1 MKTIH
6 IKTGLFGKDDVFKIL
21 GVAHAT
27 GYPVLLVGPPGTGKT
42 RALLDYSKALM
53 HDPALNAK
61 ENWMIAN
68 KSSFIL
74 ETDEGT
80 RSTEVKGRINVKKLL
95 LNHDYEITAPIVN
108 AKFVLINEVDK
119 ASPGLRNSL
128 LGVMN
133 EKVLFNGIEKVK
145 CHWQL
150 FAGSCNILK
159 IEEDQ
164 KPFWDR
170 FVFKQDISRISKNQL
185 LKYFRQKKKEKTL
198 NLDIPTPAEVEQIAE
213 QIPSDKLQKFLDVA
227 YEKMSDRTVTFLPRI
242 IAAVSVIYKLAL
254 GRAMIQTMKLML
266 GDKESKQ
273 LSKLIEP
280 AELAT
285 IRSKIE
291 IVMTLQDYDQI
302 KDMIKDVEQEC
313 IASAKKGVLTKSDVE
328 ELTNE
333 LNQALNSNPAYTNH
347 DMEAMSDMYADDVED
362 QGPVTASDP
371 VVVTADADLSAA
383 VNQSVNYGSV
393 DVNVNK

>member
-1 MKTIH
+1 MKTIE

-27 GYPVLLVGPPGTGKT
+27 GYPVLLIGPPGTGKT
-42 RALLDYSKALM
+42 RALLDYSKALV
-53 HDPALNAK
+53 HDPKLSPK
-61 ENWMIAN
+61 ENWMLAN

-80 RSTEVKGRINVKKLL
+80 RSTEVKGRINVKELL
-95 LNHDYEITAPIVN
+95 INHHYEISAPIVD

-170 FVFKQDISRISKNQL
+170 FVFKQNINRVTKNQL
-185 LKYFRQKKKEKTL
+185 LKYFRQKKKDKTL
-198 NLDIPTPAEVEQIAE
+198 KLNIPTPQEVDQIAA

-227 YEKMSDRTVTFLPRI
+227 YEKMSDRTITFLPRI
-242 IAAVSVIYKLAL
+242 IAAVSVVYNLAL

-266 GDKESKQ
+266 GDSESKQ

-328 ELTNE
+328 ELTTE
-333 LNQALNSNPAYTNH
+333 LNAALNNNPAYTNH
-347 DMEAMSDMYADDVED
+347 EAADMGAIYDSDTP
-362 QGPVTASDP
+362 QGESDP
-371 VVVTADADLSAA
+371 SADLSQA
-383 VNQSVNYGSV
+383 VSNTVNYGSV
-393 DVNVNK
+393 DVDVTK

>member
-1 MKTIH
+1 MKTIQV
-6 IKTGLFGKDDVFKIL
+6 KTELFGKDDVFKVL
-21 GVAHAT
+21 AVAHAT

-42 RALLDYSKALM
+42 RALLDYSKALV
-53 HDPALNAK
+53 HDPAKTPK
-61 ENWMIAN
+61 ENWMEAN

-95 LNHDYEITAPIVN
+95 VDNDYELTSPIVD

-128 LGVMN
+128 LGIMN
-133 EKVLFNGIEKVK
+133 EKVLFNGIEKIR

-170 FVFKQDISRISKNQL
+170 FVFKQNINRVSKNQL
-185 LKYFRQKKKEKTL
+185 LKYFRQKKKTKVL
-198 NLDIPTPAEVEQIAE
+198 SIDIPSRAEVDQIAE
-213 QIPSDKLQKFLDVA
+213 QIPNDKIQKFLDVA
-227 YEKMSDRTVTFLPRI
+227 YDKMSDRTVTFLPRI
-242 IAAVSVIYKLAL
+242 IAAVSVIYKLSL
-254 GRAMIQTMKLML
+254 GRAMIQTIELML
-266 GDKESKQ
+266 DKDASKQ

-291 IVMTLQDYDQI
+291 IIMTLQDYDQI
-302 KDMIKDVEQEC
+302 KDMISDIEQEC
-313 IASAKKGVLTKSDVE
+313 IASAKKGVITKSDVE
-328 ELTNE
+328 ELTSEMNV
-333 LNQALNSNPAYTNH
+333 ALQSNPAYTKKDAAN
-347 DMEAMSDMYADDVED
+347 MEDLYSDDDSSTSGKV
-362 QGPVTASDP
+362 
-371 VVVTADADLSAA
+371 DLSAA
-383 VNQSVNYGSV
+383 TSQVGYG
-393 DVNVNK
+393 DVNVDVSKG